1 MNWSFLLI
9 LAEGTYRF
17 ISETN
22 NFEVSIKI
30 GVTGK

>member
-9 LAEGTYRF
+9 LADWTYRF
-17 ISETN
+17 ISETH
-22 NFEVSIKI
+22 NFEMSIKI